1 MRVGFRMTSRANG
14 LDWAGGSPAVGR
26 PIGPPQS
33 MTARCYPSH
42 GAGVFSA
49 TSVATPSGH
58 NTHQQQQNVLV
69 TALWGR
75 GIISTSSFQ
84 ILSYIVAI

>member
-1 MRVGFRMTSRANG
+1 MRVGFRMTSRTNG
-14 LDWAGGSPAVGR
+14 RDWAGGSPAVGR

-42 GAGVFSA
+42 SAGVFST

-58 NTHQQQQNVLV
+58 NTHQHHQNVLV
-69 TALWGR
+69 TGPLG
-75 GIISTSSFQ
+75 GGVTNCFVPGC
-84 ILSYIVAI
+84 VAEK